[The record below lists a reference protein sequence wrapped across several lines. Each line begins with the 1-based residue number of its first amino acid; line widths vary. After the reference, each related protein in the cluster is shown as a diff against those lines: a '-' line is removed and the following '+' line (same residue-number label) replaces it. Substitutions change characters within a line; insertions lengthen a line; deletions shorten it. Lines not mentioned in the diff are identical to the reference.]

1 MLEKQCDRITLAA
14 MAMAEILRDKLNL
27 TEHDI
32 DAKLAEIDLRGGLPG
47 WPVSSP
53 GGGLPRLPSTKRGQ
67 PSPMPLLWSRSDFR
81 FISVS
86 VGG

>member
-1 MLEKQCDRITLAA
+1 MLEKQCDRLTLAA
-14 MAMAEILRDKLNL
+14 MAMAEILRDKLKL

-86 VGG
+86 VDG